1 VWQDLRSAIDKLLEE
16 RTLADLIK
24 VEDPT
29 PLIQLNAHHRE

>member
-24 VEDPT
+24 VEDPI
-29 PLIQLNAHHRE
+29 PLIQLKTHHSE